1 MDTNDTARSTRQR
14 DNDARTSGRR
24 EHGADVGERRGPGLR
39 GRLTLLTDV
48 RVLVAL
54 VVALGIAAEFV
65 SASTVQIWSFVL
77 INVLIAQSI
86 NVLTGIAG
94 QISLGHAGFLG
105 IGAYASALLM
115 KNLGLPLAL
124 SLPVAT
130 LMGAAAGWLLS
141 FAAGRVREFY
151 LAMMTLGFGMI
162 FYEVIR
168 EWTAVTGGVSGLSG
182 VPSPALR
189 TLTAFGAKL
198 GEVGYFRL
206 MLGVTAVVLW
216 LLRNFIT
223 SPYGRAF
230 FAIHVSEV
238 AAGSIGIPRAGTK
251 REAYTLSAAL
261 TGLAGGFYAHLVG
274 YLGPE
279 TFNLHRSVEALVMA
293 VVGGLG
299 TLSGPVLGAILF
311 TYLPERLQFFADYQF
326 IVYGLLLLLS
336 FVLLPRGLAGLVLP
350 RTPFVKALPAARVT
364 AGDGPDGPADVT
376 SPSAGGSSPFL
387 RVEGLAISF
396 LGLRALDDVTLELK
410 SGHILGLVG
419 PNGSGK
425 STLVN
430 VISGVYR
437 PDAGRVTFE
446 GRDIT
451 GIPDYRVA
459 RNGIIRT
466 FQDPRL
472 VPGFTVRENVM
483 LGAHRLYRQNQVAAA
498 VNWPAALR
506 EESRMIAN
514 AERVI
519 AMTGLSALA
528 DSIVRD
534 LPYGDQRMTELSRV
548 LLANPRM
555 VLLDEPA
562 AGLSEGELKKLAQV
576 LQYLK
581 GLGIAVVLIEHHM
594 EFLQDLVDEDV
605 VLDSGKVIY
614 QGDMNGMYG
623 NAQVIEAY
631 LGSGSHGATAAQVQA
646 SGDA

>member
-1 MDTNDTARSTRQR
+1 MT
-14 DNDARTSGRR
+14 
-24 EHGADVGERRGPGLR
+24 R
-39 GRLTLLTDV
+39 GRLTFLTDV
-48 RVLVAL
+48 RFIVAL
-54 VVALGIAAEFV
+54 AVALAIAAEFV
-65 SASTVQIWSFVL
+65 SGSTVQIWSFVL

-94 QISLGHAGFLG
+94 QISLGHAGFMG
-105 IGAYASALLM
+105 IGAYGSALLM
-115 KNLGLPLAL
+115 KSLGLPLPL
-124 SLPVAT
+124 SLLAAT
-130 LMGAAAGWLLS
+130 LMGALAGWLLS

-151 LAMMTLGFGMI
+151 LAMMTLGFGII
-162 FYEVIR
+162 FYEIIR
-168 EWTAVTGGVSGLSG
+168 EWTPVTGGVSGLSG
-182 VPSPALR
+182 VPSPTLR
-189 TLTAFGAKL
+189 TLTLFGAKL
-198 GEVGYFRL
+198 SEVGYFQL
-206 MLGVTAVVLW
+206 MLGVTAIVLW

-230 FAIHVSEV
+230 FAIHVSEL
-238 AAGSIGIPRAGTK
+238 AAGSIGIARAGTK

-311 TYLPERLQFFADYQF
+311 TFLPEQLQLFADYQF
-326 IVYGLLLLLS
+326 MAYGLILLLS

-350 RTPFVKALPAARVT
+350 RTQYLKRMAPTRSSEANMRVGERSPAAAPENAAAT
-364 AGDGPDGPADVT
+364 APL
-376 SPSAGGSSPFL
+376 L
-387 RVEGLAISF
+387 RVENLALSF
-396 LGLRALDDVTLELK
+396 LGLRALNDVTVEVRR
-410 SGHILGLVG
+410 GHILGLVG

-437 PDAGRVTFE
+437 PDAGRVIFD
-446 GRDIT
+446 GDDIT
-451 GIPDYRVA
+451 GLPDYRVA
-459 RNGIIRT
+459 RTGIIRT

-483 LGAHRLYRQNQVAAA
+483 LGAHRLYRQNQLAAA
-498 VNWPAALR
+498 VNWPSALR
-506 EESRMIAN
+506 EEAQMLAG
-514 AERVI
+514 ATRVI
-519 AMTGLSALA
+519 DMAGLSALA

-548 LLANPRM
+548 LLAGPRM

-576 LQYLK
+576 LQHLK
-581 GLGIAVVLIEHHM
+581 AQGVSVVLIEHHM
-594 EFLQDLVDEDV
+594 EFLQDLVDEVV
-605 VLDSGKVIY
+605 VLDAGQVIY
-614 QGDMNGMYG
+614 QGDMAGMYR
-623 NAQVIEAY
+623 NEQVIAAY
-631 LGSGSHGATAAQVQA
+631 LGSDRHAIPVAADGAGGA
-646 SGDA
+646 

>member
-1 MDTNDTARSTRQR
+1 M
-14 DNDARTSGRR
+14 
-24 EHGADVGERRGPGLR
+24 LR
-39 GRLTLLTDV
+39 NKLTFLTDI
-48 RVLVAL
+48 RFIIVLI
-54 VVALGIAAEFV
+54 VALGIAAEFV
-65 SASTVQIWSFVL
+65 SGSTVQIWSFVL

-86 NVLTGIAG
+86 NVLTGVAG

-105 IGAYASALLM
+105 IGAYGSALLM
-115 KNLGLPLAL
+115 KSLGLPLPL
-124 SLPVAT
+124 SLLAGT

-168 EWTAVTGGVSGLSG
+168 EWTAVTGGVSGLSS

-189 TLTAFGAKL
+189 TLSVFGMKM
-198 GEVGYFRL
+198 GPVGYFQL
-206 MLGVTAVVLW
+206 MLVVTAIVLW

-223 SPYGRAF
+223 SPFGRAF

-311 TYLPERLQFFADYQF
+311 TYLPEQLQFFADYQF
-326 IVYGLLLLLS
+326 MVYGLLLLLS

-350 RTPFVKALPAARVT
+350 RTQFVKRLAAARSA
-364 AGDGPDGPADVT
+364 AGE
-376 SPSAGGSSPFL
+376 SPVAEPPRPVSAGTAATLPLL

-396 LGLRALDDVTLELK
+396 LGLRALDNVTLELK
-410 SGHILGLVG
+410 PGHILGLVG

-437 PDAGRVTFE
+437 PDAGRVVFE

-451 GIPDYRVA
+451 GLPDYRVA
-459 RNGIIRT
+459 QSGIIRT

-483 LGAHRLYRQNQVAAA
+483 LGAHRLYRQNQVATAL
-498 VNWPAALR
+498 NWPSALR
-506 EESRMIAN
+506 EEAQMLA
-514 AERVI
+514 AADRVI
-519 AMTGLSALA
+519 EMAGLSALA
-528 DSIVRD
+528 DAIVRD

-548 LLANPRM
+548 LLAGPRM

-562 AGLSEGELKKLAQV
+562 AGLSEGELTKLALV
-576 LQYLK
+576 LQHLK
-581 GLGIAVVLIEHHM
+581 AQGIAVVLIEHHM
-594 EFLQDLVDEDV
+594 EFLQDLVDEVV
-605 VLDSGKVIY
+605 VLDSGQVIY
-614 QGDMNGMYG
+614 QGDMAGMYR
-623 NAQVIEAY
+623 NPQVIEAY
-631 LGSGSHGATAAQVQA
+631 LGSDSHAAEPTPAQGGGHA
-646 SGDA
+646 

>member
-1 MDTNDTARSTRQR
+1 MPR
-14 DNDARTSGRR
+14 DKLA
-24 EHGADVGERRGPGLR
+24 V
-39 GRLTLLTDV
+39 LTDI
-48 RVLVAL
+48 RFIFAL
-54 VVALGIAAEFV
+54 IIALGVAAQFV
-65 SASTVQIWSFVL
+65 SGSTVQIWSFVL

-105 IGAYASALLM
+105 IGAYGSALLM
-115 KNLGLPLAL
+115 KSLGLPLPV
-124 SLPVAT
+124 SLVAAT
-130 LMGAAAGWLLS
+130 LMGAAAGWILS

-168 EWTAVTGGVSGLSG
+168 EWTAVTGGVAGLSG

-189 TLTAFGAKL
+189 TLTVFGVKL
-198 GEVGYFRL
+198 GEVGYFQL
-206 MLGVTAVVLW
+206 MLGVTAIVLW

-230 FAIHVSEV
+230 FAIHVSEI
-238 AAGSIGIPRAGTK
+238 AAGSIGIARAGTK

-299 TLSGPVLGAILF
+299 TLSGPVLGAVLF
-311 TYLPERLQFFADYQF
+311 TYLPEQLQFFADYQF
-326 IVYGLLLLLS
+326 MVYGLILLLS
-336 FVLLPRGLAGLVLP
+336 FVLLPRGLAGLVMP
-350 RTPFVKALPAARVT
+350 RTQFIKRLTPLRSTDDASRGAEAPVATPARE
-364 AGDGPDGPADVT
+364 DGTMPL
-376 SPSAGGSSPFL
+376 L

-396 LGLRALDDVTLELK
+396 LGLRALDNVTLDLK
-410 SGHILGLVG
+410 RGHILGLVG

-430 VISGVYR
+430 VISGIYR
-437 PDAGRVTFE
+437 PDAGRVAFE

-451 GIPDYRVA
+451 GLPDYRIA
-459 RNGIIRT
+459 RFGIIRT

-472 VPGFTVRENVM
+472 VPGFTVRENVL
-483 LGAHRLYRQNQVAAA
+483 LGAHRLYQQNQLAAA
-498 VNWPAALR
+498 VNWPSALN
-506 EESRMIAN
+506 EEKRMLAV
-514 AERVI
+514 ADKVI
-519 AMTGLSALA
+519 EMAGLSALA

-548 LLANPRM
+548 LLAAPRM

-562 AGLSEGELKKLAQV
+562 AGLSEGELKKLALV
-576 LQYLK
+576 LQHLK
-581 GLGIAVVLIEHHM
+581 KQGIAVVLIEHHM
-594 EFLQDLVDEDV
+594 EFLQDLVDEVV
-605 VLDSGKVIY
+605 VLDSGEVIY
-614 QGDMNGMYG
+614 RGDMAGMYRS
-623 NAQVIEAY
+623 AQVIEAY
-631 LGSGSHGATAAQVQA
+631 LGSDSHATAPAGGHGG
-646 SGDA
+646 GDA